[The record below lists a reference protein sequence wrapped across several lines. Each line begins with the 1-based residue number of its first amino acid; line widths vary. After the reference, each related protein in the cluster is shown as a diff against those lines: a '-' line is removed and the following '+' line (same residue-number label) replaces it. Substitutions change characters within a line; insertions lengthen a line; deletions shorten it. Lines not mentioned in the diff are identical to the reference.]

1 MTTRANRG
9 ATATATTTRMKTKM
23 KMKMKMKT
31 ASTRAT
37 SSSDASSSAA
47 AAKDEEDD
55 CVLATK
61 CARMANF
68 VYKGG
73 GVESWMADDGLQTK
87 ARGVTGATGWCVC
100 DDVERNARFI
110 VVRGAAWSQPDT
122 DRNKLSW
129 QIAKIWPQAL
139 RKDRKTPVV
148 CHQGVYEMVEE
159 FWRDLVPW
167 LSDETFD
174 GTYYFTGHS
183 LGGSMGLVVAA
194 RARELGLEEA
204 RVGGVY
210 TFGAP
215 PVLAYDRLAGNGPG
229 SPIDDEPEVGMDEIL
244 RLVGFT
250 RGASLVKQYVLAKDV
265 IPRMWLSA
273 DPVFVAATKTDFIG
287 GLLDWRRETFGEGMF
302 TKNRFLYE
310 SIGDLYW
317 LEYADGEQGKPTL
330 SRYGG
335 DDVLTKLRMNLDD
348 ITQSPLTAW
357 QTIGDH
363 NSQAY
368 VDALQFLTI
377 RRVINPSKR

>member
-1 MTTRANRG
+1 M
-9 ATATATTTRMKTKM
+9 
-23 KMKMKMKT
+23 
-31 ASTRAT
+31 
-37 SSSDASSSAA
+37 
-47 AAKDEEDD
+47 
-55 CVLATK
+55 
-61 CARMANF
+61 
-68 VYKGG
+68 
-73 GVESWMADDGLQTK
+73 
-87 ARGVTGATGWCVC
+87 
-100 DDVERNARFI
+100 
-110 VVRGAAWSQPDT
+110 
-122 DRNKLSW
+122 
-129 QIAKIWPQAL
+129 
-139 RKDRKTPVV
+139 
-148 CHQGVYEMVEE
+148 
-159 FWRDLVPW
+159 
-167 LSDETFD
+167 
-174 GTYYFTGHS
+174 
-183 LGGSMGLVVAA
+183 
-194 RARELGLEEA
+194 
-204 RVGGVY
+204 GGVY

-229 SPIDDEPEVGMDEIL
+229 SSIDDEPEVGMDEIL